1 MEGGI
6 VRGPARRVAVSFL
19 GVRLADKCRPDLTPF
34 TISTGTNLEVYDQS
48 WAELR
53 EEYLALTKECGDR
66 MKAVQEKRE
75 RLANVDNGVSDS
87 VVELAK
93 VG

>member
-1 MEGGI
+1 M
-6 VRGPARRVAVSFL
+6 
-19 GVRLADKCRPDLTPF
+19 
-34 TISTGTNLEVYDQS
+34 YDQS

-53 EEYLALTKECGDR
+53 EEYLALAKECGDR

-93 VG
+93 VSLASSDGN

>member
-1 MEGGI
+1 MCQ
-6 VRGPARRVAVSFL
+6 
-19 GVRLADKCRPDLTPF
+19 ADVLRPDLTPF

-53 EEYLALTKECGDR
+53 EEYLALAKECGDR

-93 VG
+93 VSYLLCRRN